1 MRQFILF
8 FEIVVIIS
16 DIIYKSLIDKFQ
28 YSGSSTVDKVTV
40 MGNVEDRS
48 GVIVQELSTERTK
61 NELRLEELYEKWG
74 ELAE

>member
-16 DIIYKSLIDKFQ
+16 DIIYKSLMTKFQ

-48 GVIVQELSTERTK
+48 GVIVQGFFKYLLRGDVKVVCRFVK
-61 NELRLEELYEKWG
+61 N
-74 ELAE
+74 

>member
-48 GVIVQELSTERTK
+48 GVIVPVSYTHLDVYKRQVM
-61 NELRLEELYEKWG
+61 
-74 ELAE
+74 